1 MLCNVLSESAMKKKM
16 SHLSRRFSRE
26 VSISHEEMS
35 MTFTYMHCTK
45 CISELLVS
53 VHWLRGSTSML

>member
-26 VSISHEEMS
+26 VPISHEEMS

-45 CISELLVS
+45 CISDVPGGPAS
-53 VHWLRGSTSML
+53 H